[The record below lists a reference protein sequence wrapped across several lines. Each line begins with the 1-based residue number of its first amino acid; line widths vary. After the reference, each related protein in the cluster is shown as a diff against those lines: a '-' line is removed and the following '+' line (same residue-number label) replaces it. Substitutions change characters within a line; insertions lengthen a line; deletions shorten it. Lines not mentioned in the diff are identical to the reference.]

1 MLDVLTLMERLHRL
15 QMKISSMVDFVEGE
29 WGEIAVVGGDMGIT
43 KITGKPDSMC
53 YQVFSGTAYRSDV
66 EALNQ
71 ATVLYGAYIAD
82 TDMYDISSSYA
93 TDDPLTIE
101 DGYLVPATT
110 GDLVY
115 AWVVLPP
122 SANPLNA
129 NCLRFTTER
138 LGVGQ

>member
-1 MLDVLTLMERLHRL
+1 MLDVLTLLERLHRP
-15 QMKISSMVDFVEGE
+15 QMKIASTVDFLEGE

-43 KITGKPDSMC
+43 KIVGKPDSMC

-66 EALNQ
+66 DALNQ

-82 TDMYDISSSYA
+82 TDMYDTSGVY
-93 TDDPLTIE
+93 TLDGPLTIV
-101 DGYLVPATT
+101 DGLLAPAVA
-110 GDLVY
+110 GDVVY

-122 SANPLNA
+122 ASNPLNA

-138 LGVGQ
+138 LGVAQ

>member
-1 MLDVLTLMERLHRL
+1 MLDVLTLLTNLHRP
-15 QMKISSMVDFVEGE
+15 QMKIASTVDFSEGE

-43 KITGKPDSMC
+43 KIVGKPDGMC
-53 YQVFSGTAYRSDV
+53 YQVFSATAYRSDV

-71 ATVLYGAYIAD
+71 ATVLYGTYIAD
-82 TDMYDISSSYA
+82 TDMYDISSPYA
-93 TDDPLTIE
+93 TDDPLTIV
-101 DGYLVPATT
+101 DGYLAPATQ

-122 SANPLNA
+122 ASNPLNA